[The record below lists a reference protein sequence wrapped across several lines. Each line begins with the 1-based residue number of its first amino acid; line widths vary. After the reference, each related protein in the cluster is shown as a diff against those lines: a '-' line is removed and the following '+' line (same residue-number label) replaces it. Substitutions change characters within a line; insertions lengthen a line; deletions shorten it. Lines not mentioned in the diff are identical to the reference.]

1 MKRVFACVAVIAAFL
16 LFVSCENP
24 LFVEATR
31 LYKVDF
37 ETNGGSSIPS
47 CRTDKIES
55 APTTQK
61 EGERFIGWYTNAAF
75 AGAQISFPFSPAGN
89 TILYAKWLKTYHVR
103 FETNGGSEVP
113 DMDTDIITDPPASTK
128 EGWTLLGWSA
138 DSESK
143 KQISFPYE
151 LTEDTTLRALWTE
164 SSNTLYKVEHYK
176 QSLSL
181 AEDFESY
188 VFAEFETLAGKT
200 NYLTQALAKNYEGF
214 VPKTFSQETIRAD
227 GSTVVKILY
236 DREKYIVAFNANG
249 GTGTMDAQEFYYGVS
264 KALKANAF
272 EKQDCVFAGWATTA
286 DGVSLYGDG
295 DYYSANANATL
306 YAVWREIESTSYKVE
321 HWKQT
326 ALLDS
331 YELAIDGVE
340 TLFGKQGA
348 QTAAAAKSYAGFSSK
363 AFSQKTIAADG
374 STLVKI
380 YYDRE
385 KYAVSFNGN
394 GASGD
399 MPCQDFYYGVP
410 QALSANTF
418 EKPGY
423 SFDGWTES
431 ADGEILYQD
440 GQNVTVNGAKTL
452 YAKWFYGVA
461 ATNETVKDLN
471 LTSLFDSCVVK
482 ICGGISNSTLET
494 LAQKIAL
501 ANKDITLDLSKSH
514 GLVAVSPTSEN
525 ESVFK
530 NCAKLKSVL
539 LPDGLSTIGSYAFK
553 NCAISS
559 VYIPPSVKTI
569 GSRAFYR
576 CKNIDSIKMDGVETI
591 GDSCFYACKA
601 LTNVSIKNAKTVGSC
616 AFAYCD
622 SLKTACLENIQEVG
636 GCSFCND
643 VNLESVVLANVNSI
657 GIRAFSKDGKLSR
670 ISMTNV
676 NEIRDFAFEKCANL
690 ADVKIDACIVE
701 QGAFENCAVLT
712 SVTIG
717 SRVAE
722 LRNYYKSSSEA
733 HKVFEGCGA
742 LSSVAFEDAI
752 NWLYKFSNSYS
763 VSLDLGNAASNA
775 SYLKGYRGEYVWY
788 KEK

>member
-1 MKRVFACVAVIAAFL
+1 MKRVFACVAAIAAL
-16 LFVSCENP
+16 SLFVSCENP

-31 LYKVDF
+31 IYKVDF

-47 CRTDKIES
+47 CRTDKIEI

-61 EGERFIGWYTNAAF
+61 KGERFMGWYSNAAF
-75 AGAQISFPFSPAGN
+75 AGAQVSFPFTPAGN

-151 LTEDTTLRALWTE
+151 LTEDATLRALWTE

-188 VFAEFETLAGKT
+188 DFAEFETLAGKT
-200 NYLTQALAKNYEGF
+200 NSLTQALAKNYEGF
-214 VPKTFSQETIRAD
+214 VAKTFSQETIRAD

-249 GTGTMDAQEFYYGVS
+249 GTGTMNAQEFYYGVS
-264 KALKANAF
+264 KTLKANAF
-272 EKQDCVFAGWATTA
+272 KKQDCVFTGWAATA

-295 DYYSANANATL
+295 NSYFANANATL
-306 YAVWREIESTSYKVE
+306 YAVWREIENASYKVE

-363 AFSQKTIAADG
+363 VFTQKTIAADG
-374 STLVKI
+374 STVVKI

-385 KYAVSFNGN
+385 KYAVSFSAN
-394 GASGD
+394 GAIGV
-399 MPCQDFYYGVP
+399 MPGQEFYYGVP
-410 QALSANTF
+410 QALSASAF

-423 SFDGWTES
+423 SFDGWAES
-431 ADGEILYQD
+431 ADGEIVYQD
-440 GQNVTVNGAKTL
+440 GQSVTMNGAKTL
-452 YAKWFYGVA
+452 YAKWFYGVT
-461 ATNETVKDLN
+461 ATNDTVKDLN
-471 LTSLFDSCVVK
+471 LTNLSDSCVVK
-482 ICGGISNSTLET
+482 VCGEISNSTLEA
-494 LAQKIAL
+494 LAQRIAR

-530 NCAKLKSVL
+530 DCAKLKSVL
-539 LPDGLSTIGSYAFK
+539 LPDGLSTIGSHAFK

-569 GSRAFYR
+569 GSMAFYR

-591 GDSCFYACKA
+591 GDSCFYGCKA
-601 LTNVSIKNAKTVGSC
+601 LTDVSIKNVKSVGGY

-622 SLKTACLENIQEVG
+622 GLKTACLENIQAVG
-636 GCSFCND
+636 NRCFYND
-643 VNLESVVLANVNSI
+643 ANLESVVLANVNSI
-657 GIRAFSKDGKLSR
+657 GTRAFSSDGKLTL
-670 ISMTNV
+670 ISMSNV
-676 NEIRDFAFEKCANL
+676 NEIRDFAFEKCAKL

-742 LSSVAFEDAI
+742 LSSVEFEDAA
-752 NWLYKFSNSYS
+752 NWRYKYSNSYS